1 MQNFRT
7 VSKLGR
13 VCCKT
18 SKLCR
23 IPKSLSMS
31 IDIVWSLF
39 IVLIDSLYLSS
50 IVPSRHSYRSIPTRS
65 YQFWLYNCSRNIT
78 KIMKAS
84 NSISIIIS
92 YRVAQQLRTPLEILS
107 LERCWLSGILS
118 KRIFQ
123 IQKLSFQPCDHST
136 CQTPGSFRWWSVNN
150 LGCKEMKHKQKTF
163 CRGHFNQELRFFVSH
178 YQNSRTKQPWKVLVK
193 NPKAS
198 YASVELR

>member
-1 MQNFRT
+1 MQNSRT

-39 IVLIDSLYLSS
+39 IRYWSILYIYHLPSPASTLTDTCLLALISFGFIIVEEIYL
-50 IVPSRHSYRSIPTRS
+50 
-65 YQFWLYNCSRNIT
+65 NCKST
-78 KIMKAS
+78 

-107 LERCWLSGILS
+107 LECCWLSGILS
-118 KRIFQ
+118 RRIFQ
-123 IQKLSFQPCDHST
+123 IQELSFQPCDHST
-136 CQTPGSFRWWSVNN
+136 CQTPDF
-150 LGCKEMKHKQKTF
+150 
-163 CRGHFNQELRFFVSH
+163 SH
-178 YQNSRTKQPWKVLVK
+178 W
-193 NPKAS
+193 
-198 YASVELR
+198 